1 MAKVSLLD
9 SIWWRACCAAPQV
22 LQAGPQFPG
31 RSLPAVHAERYILL
45 HMFLQLLHRC
55 YKLDPGFLEARGT
68 PVPLAPAQRMML
80 AAQVRSHRSA
90 LQAHCMLRTAPVPL
104 LACMLPQLP
113 NLCSAPSSTSIS
125 ISSSSSSRC
134 SDVRAH
140 LRHANLAPLHP
151 VTSAEPLVVLH
162 LQHLQ
167 THPHQALQQLRPV
180 RICGHI
186 TDRLDA
192 DLTSATNCWA
202 AWLSWLPTCIKCP
215 CSCVAEFDHHCPVV
229 GNCVGVGNR
238 RSFLGYLLLLWAAE
252 LGFFRLADRFWR
264 R

>member
-1 MAKVSLLD
+1 MTPASLLAKVSLLD

-113 NLCSAPSSTSIS
+113 NLCSAPSSTS
-125 ISSSSSSRC
+125 SSSSSSRC

-140 LRHANLAPLHP
+140 LRHANLAPWNLLPPQNPSWCYTCNIYKPIRTKHCSNCDRCA
-151 VTSAEPLVVLH
+151 SAGISLIDWM
-162 LQHLQ
+162 
-167 THPHQALQQLRPV
+167 T
-180 RICGHI
+180 I
-186 TDRLDA
+186 
-192 DLTSATNCWA
+192 
-202 AWLSWLPTCIKCP
+202 
-215 CSCVAEFDHHCPVV
+215 
-229 GNCVGVGNR
+229 
-238 RSFLGYLLLLWAAE
+238 
-252 LGFFRLADRFWR
+252 
-264 R
+264 